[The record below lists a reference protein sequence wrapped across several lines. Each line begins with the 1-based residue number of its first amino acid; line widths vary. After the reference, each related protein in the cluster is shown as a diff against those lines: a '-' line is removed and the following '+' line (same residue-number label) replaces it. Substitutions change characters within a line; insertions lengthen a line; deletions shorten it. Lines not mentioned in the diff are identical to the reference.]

1 MAASDATRPGFSLRR
16 WSERKL
22 AASRA
27 AVPVAPD
34 DAAPAVAHVESPAT
48 AVVAPDTAAP
58 APVPPA
64 SAPLPAVESLT
75 FDSDFAAFLKP
86 EVDESMRRGALR
98 KLFRDPRFN
107 VMDGLDIYIDDY
119 GKPDPISPEIVR
131 QLVQGRYLFDP
142 PRTRVN
148 ARGEVEDVPP
158 ESAAATPAAG
168 PPAATAV
175 DPACA
180 ALPAPVDAAV
190 PACTAG
196 AGGVAPFAG
205 AAEPPADPAHP
216 TARGGVDGD
225 PGREGG
231 R

>member
-1 MAASDATRPGFSLRR
+1 MSAPDSTRPGFSLRR

-27 AVPVAPD
+27 A
-34 DAAPAVAHVESPAT
+34 
-48 AVVAPDTAAP
+48 
-58 APVPPA
+58 APVPPVETATAVAGGESAAPATVAPAAATPA
-64 SAPLPAVESLT
+64 SAAPTPAPLPAVESLT
-75 FDSDFAAFLKP
+75 FDSDFTAFLRP

-107 VMDGLDIYIDDY
+107 VMDGLDTYIDDY

-131 QLVQGRYLFDP
+131 QLGQGRYLFDP

-148 ARGEVEDVPP
+148 ARGEVEDVPA

-175 DPACA
+175 DTACG

-190 PACTAG
+190 PACAAD
-196 AGGVAPFAG
+196 AGGVAPVAG
-205 AAEPPADPAHP
+205 AAEPPADPANP
-216 TARGGVDGD
+216 TARGGADGD